1 MKKFICI
8 ISAVLMMT
16 AFSSC
21 EKSSGGL
28 FQKSC
33 DKCDRIIKI
42 QERINELSIDQSENA
57 DMEGSAEYE
66 KNSNELYDLREQLN
80 VLLQH
85 DCPLPI
91 ENVKNKEYRYGDFTG
106 KYTGEWKS
114 NAPHGSG
121 TYEGTDD
128 GGHMTMYYSGDWNFG
143 NIEGYGEYEL
153 SNSLSN
159 CDISYKG
166 DFVNNSYN
174 GRGEFY
180 QNIHMNRDDCITIIN
195 GEFKNGKLVSG
206 DFQEADQNNNITDYG
221 TMQGAGWT
229 KTSSAK
235 ADAEAERQ
243 RQAQQ
248 QIEDQLY
255 DAAGEF
261 FKSLWR

>member
-1 MKKFICI
+1 MKKIVCI
-8 ISAVLMMT
+8 ISAILMIT

-21 EKSSGGL
+21 GKSSGGL
-28 FQKSC
+28 FKKSC
-33 DKCDRIIKI
+33 DKCDKIIEI
-42 QERINELSIDQSENA
+42 QERIDGLSTQLSESA
-57 DMEGSAEYE
+57 DMEGSNEYT
-66 KNSNELYDLREQLN
+66 KNEEELYSLREQLDM
-80 VLLQH
+80 LLQH
-85 DCPLPI
+85 ECPLPV
-91 ENVKNKEYRYGDFTG
+91 ENVKNKECRVGVFTG

-114 NAPHGSG
+114 NAPHGKG
-121 TYEGTDD
+121 TYEATDD
-128 GGHMTMYYSGDWNFG
+128 GGHLTMYYSGDWTFG

-153 SNSLSN
+153 YNSLSN

-166 DFVNNSYN
+166 YFENNNYN

-180 QNIHMNRDDCITIIN
+180 QNIHMNRDDCITRIN
-195 GEFKNGKLVSG
+195 GEFKDGKLVSG
-206 DFQEADQNNNITDYG
+206 DFQEENQNGKITDYG

-243 RQAQQ
+243 RQVQQ

-255 DAAGEF
+255 DVAGEF